1 MRFVFFILLLLLFS
15 FSFAEHPFGPSRILM
30 EKTWVIFCPDLSCD
44 IDFEGILV
52 MNNSNQKVVSIVTE
66 PEMELVTDEYGE
78 THALYSRNLPNGT
91 IMLTAT
97 IEVEVNYDTNIMEDP
112 VLIPQEVNATELTE
126 ADEDIAAKASEL
138 VDSDS
143 TLMTLRNMLEWV
155 NGNIEYDV
163 LYFGQ
168 NKNAQEV
175 FRERRGVCVE
185 YSHLLISML
194 NSEGIKTRYV
204 NGYVI
209 SEDWQPHAWTEAYVP
224 GYGWIPI
231 DPTFNQ
237 IGILD
242 SSHVMISYG
251 YDQSTDYDR
260 LTTTSENVMLNR
272 FPTEI
277 TLLSS
282 EKDTKGLSVN
292 IGFENKTYTAV
303 TNVGN
308 SRGEYVYGVYSF
320 YPPTGYGKMIN
331 EIILFSPYEII
342 EKRFTYDSS
351 LFEEGYSYT
360 LPMKATLNDAED
372 QKMVVLIRPSKPTA
386 AEETCLLAV
395 FISLVALFSAIRG
408 TSNHS

>member
-1 MRFVFFILLLLLFS
+1 MRFIFFILLLMLFS
-15 FSFAEHPFGPSRILM
+15 FSFAEQSFGSSRILM
-30 EKTWVIFCPDLSCD
+30 EKTWVVSCTDPSCD

-52 MNNSNQKVVSIVTE
+52 LNNSNQKVISIATE
-66 PEMELVTDEYGE
+66 PEMELVTDEHGE
-78 THALYSRNLPNGT
+78 THLLYSGKLPNGSIT
-91 IMLTAT
+91 LTAAV
-97 IEVEVNYDTNIMEDP
+97 EVEVDYNTNIMEDS
-112 VLIPQEVNATELTE
+112 VLTPQEVNVTELTE
-126 ADEDIAAKASEL
+126 ADEDISAKAAEL
-138 VDSDS
+138 ADSGS
-143 TLMTLRNMLEWV
+143 VLMTLRNMVEWI
-155 NGNIEYDV
+155 NRNIEYDI

-175 FRERRGVCVE
+175 FIERRGVCVE

-194 NSEGIKTRYV
+194 NSQGIKTRYV

-209 SEDWQPHAWTEAYVP
+209 SDEWQPHAWTEAYVP

-242 SSHVMISYG
+242 SSHVMVSYG
-251 YDQSTDYDR
+251 YDQSSDYDR
-260 LTTTSENVMLNR
+260 LTATSENVMLNR

-282 EKDTKGLSVN
+282 EKNRKGLSVD

-303 TNVGN
+303 INVGN
-308 SRGEYVYGVYSF
+308 SRGDYVFGLYSF
-320 YPPTGYGKMIN
+320 YPPTGYGETVN
-331 EIILFSPYEII
+331 EIILFLPYEII
-342 EKRFTYDSS
+342 KKRFRYDSS

-372 QKMVVLIRPSKPTA
+372 QKMVVLVRPSKPTA
-386 AEETCLLAV
+386 EEETCPLAI
-395 FISLVALFSAIRG
+395 FIGLVALFSAMRG